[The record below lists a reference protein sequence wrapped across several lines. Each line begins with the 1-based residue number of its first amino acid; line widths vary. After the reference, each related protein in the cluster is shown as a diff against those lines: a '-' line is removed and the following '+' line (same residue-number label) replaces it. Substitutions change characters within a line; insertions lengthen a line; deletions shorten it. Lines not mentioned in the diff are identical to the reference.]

1 MSSPPQP
8 TATSYALLGLLAIK
22 PWTAYELAQQMDRT
36 LSRFWPR
43 ARSKLY
49 EEPKKLEALGLARSS
64 KGTVGRRQHTTY
76 AITPRGR
83 RALAEW
89 LACPGEGPVLE
100 CELLL
105 KVFFADSTSTA
116 ELRKRVVELRDWGQQ
131 YTEVNIQV
139 GRAYMKG
146 EGPFPQRS
154 AINQLVGTFIDDFLE
169 MVDRWAEWATDVT
182 AKWPEDP
189 TQAEPDWPAM
199 EAAIQR
205 GLDRSTR
212 WNAGSRDRPVSPE
225 G

>member
-64 KGTVGRRQHTTY
+64 KGTVGRRQRTTY

-89 LACPGEGPVLE
+89 LARPGEGPVLE

-105 KVFFADSTSTA
+105 KIFFADSTSTA
-116 ELRKRVVELRDWGQQ
+116 ELRKRIVELRDWGQQ

-169 MVDRWAEWATDVT
+169 MVDLWAEWATDVT

-189 TQAEPDWPAM
+189 TRAEPDWAAM
-199 EAAIQR
+199 EAVIQR
-205 GLDRSTR
+205 GLDRSAR
-212 WNAGSRDRPVSPE
+212 WNVGSGRRPVPPE

>member
-1 MSSPPQP
+1 MMSRPPQP

-64 KGTVGRRQHTTY
+64 KGTVGRRQRTTY
-76 AITPRGR
+76 SITLAGR

-89 LACPGEGPVLE
+89 LARPGEGPVLE

-105 KVFFADSTSTA
+105 KIFFADSTSTA
-116 ELRKRVVELRDWGQQ
+116 ELRKRIVELRDCGQEF
-131 YTEVNIQV
+131 TEVNIQV

-169 MVDRWAEWATDVT
+169 MVDRWGEWATDVT

-199 EAAIQR
+199 EAVVQR
-205 GLDRSTR
+205 GLDRSAR
-212 WNAGSRDRPVSPE
+212 WNVGSRGGPVPP
-225 G
+225 

>member
-64 KGTVGRRQHTTY
+64 KGAVGRRQHTTY

-89 LACPGEGPVLE
+89 LARPGEGPVLE

-116 ELRKRVVELRDWGQQ
+116 ELRKRIVELRDWGQQ

-199 EAAIQR
+199 EAVIQR

-212 WNAGSRDRPVSPE
+212 RNAGSRGRPVPPE